1 VIKNVIFFILASIMA
16 IPAAARGGDILVVQS
31 LSIKPYNDAIRG
43 FKSVCPARTAS
54 LISADLDAADIA
66 GRVQKESPDLILAVG
81 MDALEKVRNISDV
94 PIIYLM
100 VLNPR
105 PFVQD
110 NPSITGVSMYVQA
123 EKQLA
128 AFRQVLPHA
137 SRVGI
142 LYDPAKSG
150 TFVQKAQKIAAATGI
165 ELVTRK
171 VQNSRDAATALDGMK
186 GKIDTLWLLPDTS
199 VVNPGTID
207 LLLLSAI
214 EYRIPVFTFSEKYTE
229 KGALFSLE
237 VDAAEAGRQAGD
249 MANRI
254 LNGTDVSRIDK
265 ADARGGILSINLIV
279 AKKLGLTVTNSVV
292 RQSRVIK

>member
-1 VIKNVIFFILASIMA
+1 MMA
-16 IPAAARGGDILVVQS
+16 IPVAPVWGSGILVVKS

-43 FKSVCPARTAS
+43 FKSVCPARTSS
-54 LISADLDAADIA
+54 LISAELDEADIA
-66 GRVQKESPDLILAVG
+66 DNVRKDRPDLILAVG
-81 MDALEKVRNISDV
+81 MDALEKVRTIGDV
-94 PIIYLM
+94 PIVYLM

-105 PFVQD
+105 PLL
-110 NPSITGVSMYVQA
+110 NNNHSITGVSMYIQP
-123 EKQLA
+123 EKQLD
-128 AFRQVLPHA
+128 AFRKVLPRA

-150 TFVQKAQKIAAATGI
+150 AFVRKVQRIAEAAGL

-171 VQNSRDAATALDGMK
+171 VQSSRDAATALDGMK
-186 GKIDTLWLLPDTS
+186 GKIDSLWLLPDTS

-237 VDAAEAGRQAGD
+237 VDAEEAGKQAGE

-254 LNGTDVSRIDK
+254 LNGADVSRIDK
-265 ADARGGILSINLIV
+265 ADAREGDLSINLIV
-279 AKKLGLTVTNSVV
+279 ARKLGITVSNSAI
-292 RQSRVIK
+292 RQARVIK

>member
-1 VIKNVIFFILASIMA
+1 
-16 IPAAARGGDILVVQS
+16 
-31 LSIKPYNDAIRG
+31 
-43 FKSVCPARTAS
+43 
-54 LISADLDAADIA
+54 
-66 GRVQKESPDLILAVG
+66 
-81 MDALEKVRNISDV
+81 
-94 PIIYLM
+94 M

-105 PFVQD
+105 PITRE
-110 NPSITGVSMYVQA
+110 NHSITGVSMYVQA

-128 AFRQVLPHA
+128 TIRQVLPRA
-137 SRVGI
+137 SRIGI
-142 LYDPAKSG
+142 LYDPVKSG
-150 TFVQKAQKIAAATGI
+150 EFVQNAQESAAAAGL

-186 GKIDTLWLLPDTS
+186 GKIDSLWLLPDTS
-199 VVNPGTID
+199 VINPGTID

-237 VDAAEAGRQAGD
+237 VDAAEAGRQAGE

-254 LNGTDVSRIDK
+254 LNGIDVRRIDK
-265 ADARGGILSINLIV
+265 QDAHGGTLSINLIV
-279 AKKLGLTVTNSVV
+279 AKKLGITVNNSAI

>member
-1 VIKNVIFFILASIMA
+1 VIKIVIFFILISIMA
-16 IPAAARGGDILVVQS
+16 IPATARGGDILVVQS

-43 FKSVCPARTAS
+43 FKSVCRARTAS
-54 LISADLDAADIA
+54 LISADLDEVDIA
-66 GRVQKESPDLILAVG
+66 GRVQKEHPDLILAVG
-81 MDALEKVRNISDV
+81 MDALEKIRKISDV
-94 PIIYLM
+94 PIVYLM
-100 VLNPR
+100 VLNPH
-105 PFVQD
+105 PFTQ
-110 NPSITGVSMYVQA
+110 NNQLITGVSMYVQA

-128 AFRQVLPHA
+128 AFQQVLPHA
-137 SRVGI
+137 SRIGI
-142 LYDPAKSG
+142 MYDPVKSG
-150 TFVQKAQKIAAATGI
+150 AFVQKAQKIAAGAGL

-186 GKIDTLWLLPDTS
+186 GKIDALWLLPDTS

-254 LNGTDVSRIDK
+254 LNGTDMSRIDN
-265 ADARGGILSINLIV
+265 ADARGGNLSINLIV
-279 AKKLGLTVTNSVV
+279 AKKLGLTVNNSVI

>member
-1 VIKNVIFFILASIMA
+1 MKIVINLIFVFLMALPSIAMGGEILI
-16 IPAAARGGDILVVQS
+16 VQS
-31 LSIKPYNDAIRG
+31 LSIPPYNEAVRG
-43 FKSVCPARTAS
+43 FKAVCPARTSS
-54 LISADLDAADIA
+54 LFSTDLSETDIA
-66 GRVQKESPDLILAVG
+66 GRVRKENPDLILAVG
-81 MDALEKVRNISDV
+81 MDALEKVRNIGSV
-94 PIIYLM
+94 PIVYLM

-105 PFVQD
+105 PLVSD
-110 NPSITGVSMYVQA
+110 KNNITGISMYVQA

-128 AFRQVLPHA
+128 AFRQVLPNVN
-137 SRVGI
+137 RIGI

-150 TFVQKAQKIAAATGI
+150 AIVQKAQGVAAAMGL

-171 VQNSRDAATALDGMK
+171 VQNSRDAATALDAMK
-186 GKIDTLWLLPDTS
+186 GKIDALWLLPDTS

-237 VDAAEAGRQAGD
+237 LDAAEAGRQAGD

-254 LNGTDVSRIDK
+254 IDGSDVQRIGK
-265 ADARGGILSINLIV
+265 TDARGGTLSINLIV
-279 AKKLGLTVTNSVV
+279 AKKLGISISNNTI
-292 RQSRVIK
+292 RQSRAIR